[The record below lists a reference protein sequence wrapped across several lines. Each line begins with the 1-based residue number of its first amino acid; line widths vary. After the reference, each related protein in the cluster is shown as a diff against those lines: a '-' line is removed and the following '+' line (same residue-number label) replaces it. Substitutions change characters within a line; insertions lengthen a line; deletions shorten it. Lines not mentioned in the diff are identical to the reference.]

1 MPLLT
6 EQELER
12 IEEDT
17 RQEIAGECG
26 RLGLD
31 DVEALIASHRQQGAL
46 IKELAEE
53 LRACVSILGIAVE
66 ANVTGAH
73 TIRERARAALSK
85 VPR

>member
-31 DVEALIASHRQQGAL
+31 DVEALIASHREQGAL
-46 IKELAEE
+46 IKELAEALE
-53 LRACVSILGIAVE
+53 KHGSHYYSCPGRFSTSE
-66 ANVTGAH
+66 APCSCGLS
-73 TIRERARAALSK
+73 AALSK